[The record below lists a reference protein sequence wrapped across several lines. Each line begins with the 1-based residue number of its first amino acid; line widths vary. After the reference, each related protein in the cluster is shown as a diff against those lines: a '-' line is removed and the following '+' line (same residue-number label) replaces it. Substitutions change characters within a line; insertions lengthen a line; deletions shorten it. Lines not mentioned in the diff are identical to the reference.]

1 MVKKSSF
8 LEKLFSRK
16 KSAARNTG
24 SDDRGRVSP
33 RIDAGREAGGRSSL
47 RSSDRLGSKA
57 VPGTDR
63 IREPERLPASRAS
76 KSAKAQESKGAKEK
90 GAKAQ
95 DARPRVIEARKLPQ
109 GGDAAPS
116 AAKPAP
122 KSASPRPVARQV
134 SKAVSQTR
142 RSAETPGN
150 AHDKVVHAPKPAPSS
165 GGGVT
170 RILGGKSRE
179 DAAQALTEGFRELG
193 SLLHGIHERMDS
205 QGRQSSQ
212 LNENFAGLPDMA
224 KAQVDFMATVSQ
236 QLVEQREK
244 TGELLEKLGGLPDLL
259 DGIHKTLE
267 RTAAVEERTEKNLR
281 DFRTTMD
288 RIHTSI
294 GELSAQ
300 NTAAMSKATES
311 LERTNSRTTKVFEDT
326 QQKAYETFQRSQEQG
341 IAELSKV
348 VERTSRSSRA
358 ITFMLALLCIAVV
371 VLTVVLLQR

>member
-24 SDDRGRVSP
+24 SDDRASSP
-33 RIDAGREAGGRSSL
+33 RIDSGRDTGGRSSL
-47 RSSDRLGSKA
+47 RSSDRMSPKSAAGA
-57 VPGTDR
+57 DR
-63 IREPERLPASRAS
+63 IGEPVRLPASPAS
-76 KSAKAQESKGAKEK
+76 KDAKAKESNAK
-90 GAKAQ
+90 
-95 DARPRVIEARKLPQ
+95 ARPRVIEARKLPQ
-109 GGDAAPS
+109 GREVPAAPKAS
-116 AAKPAP
+116 K
-122 KSASPRPVARQV
+122 ASPASKSPTPAARPA
-134 SKAVSQTR
+134 SKAPSSPR

-150 AHDKVVHAPKPAPSS
+150 AHDKVVHAPKPVPSSS

-205 QGRQSSQ
+205 QGQQSSK

-294 GELSAQ
+294 GELSTQ

-311 LERTNSRTTKVFEDT
+311 LERTNTRTTKVFEDS
-326 QQKAYETFQRSQEQG
+326 QRKAYETFQKSQEQG

-348 VERTSRSSRA
+348 VERTSRSSRS